1 MKYHFFALFL
11 ILALTVCA
19 FAQESAP
26 ASQVPPGVAAN
37 AQTPDQAAINA
48 TLKAYVDAYGTR
60 NIDNLVAIWP
70 DLPNQKKDYKK
81 IKEHFTDSKIS
92 HDKVSLNGC
101 ETQAMKSDVVVK
113 CERIEEYIKTEEETS
128 YFGDAMMASP
138 AQRPPPNP
146 RQEKHTEKKHGN
158 VWVKLHKDGDS
169 WKIVS
174 VSEKPLSL

>member
-11 ILALTVCA
+11 ILALTVCT

-26 ASQVPPGVAAN
+26 ASQVSPGVAAN
-37 AQTPDQAAINA
+37 SQTPDQAAINS

-81 IKEHFTDSKIS
+81 IKDHFTDSKIS

-101 ETQAMKSDVVVK
+101 ETQAMKSDAVVK
-113 CERIEEYIKTEEETS
+113 CERTEEYVKTEQQTQFS
-128 YFGDAMMASP
+128 GDAMMSNP
-138 AQRPPPNP
+138 AQRPPPSQ
-146 RQEKHTEKKHGN
+146 REEKHTEKKHGN
-158 VWVKLHKDGDS
+158 VWMKLHKDGDN
-169 WKIVS
+169 WKIVA